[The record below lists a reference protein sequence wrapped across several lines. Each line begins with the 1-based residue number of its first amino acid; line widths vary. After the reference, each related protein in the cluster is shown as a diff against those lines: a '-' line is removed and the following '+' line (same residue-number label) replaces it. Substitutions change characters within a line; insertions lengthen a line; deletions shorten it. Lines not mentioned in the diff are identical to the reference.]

1 MTSTKPQAQHK
12 VSTVEV
18 VPGELSVH
26 EHWHE
31 IPYVQPVP
39 CWTYI
44 TEGMAA
50 HGQKELII
58 TLRQEESM
66 AQRGEAPDFVLRLI
80 GSIFDLAKQGRPVDA
95 GGYTSLTLADDRQKV
110 GIPFHMLYLDP
121 ISLPGVTLPSPALT
135 VRFMSHEEYKVYLT
149 FGRMRLV
156 ASWAQHYR
164 YVPCPPWSEMPAP
177 KVVSLER
184 FKASIL
190 NKSARMHAGWSTV
203 NLEGQEIVLR
213 LQAVARE
220 VLPGQF
226 PRADAGLAW
235 IPEQNQTTMNVA
247 PGSRLARVAGCFI
260 LFVPGQQAATA
271 RVFEDGFAVLL
282 PTDTWVEVREAMLAG
297 KPMTVP
303 AADKQFRLEH
313 V

>member
-1 MTSTKPQAQHK
+1 
-12 VSTVEV
+12 
-18 VPGELSVH
+18 
-26 EHWHE
+26 
-31 IPYVQPVP
+31 
-39 CWTYI
+39 
-44 TEGMAA
+44 MAA
-50 HGQKELII
+50 HGQKELVI

-66 AQRGEAPDFVLRLI
+66 AQRGESPDFVLPLI
-80 GSIFDLAKQGRPVDA
+80 GSIFDLAKQGRPVAA

-121 ISLPGVTLPSPALT
+121 ISLPGIPLPTPALT

-177 KVVSLER
+177 KVASLER

-190 NKSARMHAGWSTV
+190 NKSARMHAQWSTV

-213 LQAVARE
+213 LQAVVRE
-220 VLPGQF
+220 VLPVQLKRIPPAQPLALLPGLN

-297 KPMTVP
+297 QPMTVP
-303 AADKQFRLEH
+303 TAEKQFRLECG
-313 V
+313 